1 MIVQECTNY
10 TIIGGTVMK
19 FKWLLA
25 MLLTVG
31 LLAACGGTD
40 ETDTTD
46 EEGTDAV
53 SAASFAEDEEG
64 LHAAADE
71 NGTWIIIPTSDMT
84 LEEDLVVAGTFHNGD
99 DENEDVY
106 RKIAAYTQDDDRNI
120 VDQWTI
126 TVPQLVVQSENLNF
140 QGGTLDGDVYVEADG
155 FLLHETATVTGD
167 VIFANEDYQASASL
181 DGTVEGEAT
190 VE

>member
-1 MIVQECTNY
+1 
-10 TIIGGTVMK
+10 MK

-31 LLAACGGTD
+31 LLAACGGGTD
-40 ETDTTD
+40 ETDTAD

-53 SAASFAEDEEG
+53 SAASFAEDAEG

-84 LEEDLVVAGTFHNGD
+84 LEEDLVVAGTFHDGD

-106 RKIAAYTQDDDRNI
+106 RKIAAYTQDDDRKI

-167 VIFANEDYQASASL
+167 VIFANEDYQASADL
-181 DGTVEGEAT
+181 AGTVEGEVT